1 MQLAAKGTTQVASSI
16 GDVQRGSSETGS
28 ASSQVLSSAQSLSLE
43 SNRLKLEV
51 QNFLAT
57 VRAA

>member
-1 MQLAAKGTTQVASSI
+1 
-16 GDVQRGSSETGS
+16 
-28 ASSQVLSSAQSLSLE
+28 VLSLARSLAHE

-51 QNFLAT
+51 PKFLEM

>member
-1 MQLAAKGTTQVASSI
+1 
-16 GDVQRGSSETGS
+16 VQRGSSETGS
-28 ASSQVLSSAQSLSLE
+28 ASTQVLSSAQSLSIE

>member
-1 MQLAAKGTTQVASSI
+1 
-16 GDVQRGSSETGS
+16 
-28 ASSQVLSSAQSLSLE
+28 VLSSAQSLSLE